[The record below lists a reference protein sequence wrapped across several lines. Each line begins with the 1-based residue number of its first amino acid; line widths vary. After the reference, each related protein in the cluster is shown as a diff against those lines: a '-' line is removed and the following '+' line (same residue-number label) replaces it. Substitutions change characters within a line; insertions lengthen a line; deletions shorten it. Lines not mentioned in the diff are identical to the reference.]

1 MKSSGNL
8 ERKIFGVRLAIL
20 RLFPRSNPSLTKT
33 PVPLLF
39 PSPLSTNDVSV
50 SVTRVRKSKDSSC
63 GWSVDEEKLSRLSS
77 HPFQSSLKMT
87 LSPCSRAMNFPP
99 FVTMP
104 ISWWPGL
111 FPLPAIPHLSQ
122 FLLPDPCF
130 NRGREELTYWNS
142 LGADQK
148 LPFHSKGPGEG
159 FNTCQA
165 LSLPTT
171 LHFD

>member
-1 MKSSGNL
+1 VL
-8 ERKIFGVRLAIL
+8 VVRGRRETLKTILSPFSTLAQNDFI
-20 RLFPRSNPSLTKT
+20 T
-33 PVPLLF
+33 LLQGDEF
-39 PSPLSTNDVSV
+39 SVLCDDADLVVAGPLSIARH
-50 SVTRVRKSKDSSC
+50 TR
-63 GWSVDEEKLSRLSS
+63 
-77 HPFQSSLKMT
+77 
-87 LSPCSRAMNFPP
+87 
-99 FVTMP
+99 
-104 ISWWPGL
+104 
-111 FPLPAIPHLSQ
+111 LSQ

-130 NRGREELTYWNS
+130 NRGREKLTYWNS